1 MQTLIT
7 GGTGF
12 VGRSLCA
19 HLMNQGHRVTVIGT
33 RRRSDAE
40 IGSDPYTYIAAD
52 TTQPGDWQ
60 QAVAQSDLIVNLTG
74 RTIFKRWTRRYKEQI
89 YDSRILTTRHLVSA
103 LPEKSRAILLSTSA
117 VGYYGDGE
125 ERILTEQSPN
135 GEGFL
140 ASLARDWEA
149 EARKAADRGV
159 RVALMRLGIVLG
171 TDGGALANMLPAFR
185 KFAGGPLGSG
195 RQWFP
200 WIHIGD
206 LIAAMQF
213 LIERSDLSGAFNLCG
228 PEPVRNRD
236 FAKALG
242 KAIGRPAAVP
252 VPLLA
257 LKLALG
263 EAAGALLAGQRAV
276 PAALQAAGFEFR
288 YGRLDAALEDLLKP
302 I

>member
-125 ERILTEQSPN
+125 VD
-135 GEGFL
+135 L
-140 ASLARDWEA
+140 AMLHLFGAPHPEFQ
-149 EARKAADRGV
+149 AAY
-159 RVALMRLGIVLG
+159 
-171 TDGGALANMLPAFR
+171 
-185 KFAGGPLGSG
+185 GPLAPGWQVRRSIYQLWPALVHVRLFGSG
-195 RQWFP
+195 Y
-200 WIHIGD
+200 HG
-206 LIAAMQF
+206 M
-213 LIERSDLSGAFNLCG
+213 
-228 PEPVRNRD
+228 V
-236 FAKALG
+236 
-242 KAIGRPAAVP
+242 
-252 VPLLA
+252 
-257 LKLALG
+257 
-263 EAAGALLAGQRAV
+263 AGV
-276 PAALQAAGFEFR
+276 
-288 YGRLDAALEDLLKP
+288 LDRFGV
-302 I
+302 